1 MMRFSSGASF
11 IHASRFILNVLDAA
25 LLPPGDA
32 SVPRG
37 FPAAHDRL
45 VGTASWRHIEL
56 KGLGGFAKRIQAC
69 LGNSFGAFAF
79 IKQAD
84 RLEGDGPI
92 LMPFEGSGWR
102 ELRIAAPA
110 SPRRQLNKW
119 RGANVV
125 VHEPLEEAQ
134 TRTVSHHQEF
144 R

>member
-1 MMRFSSGASF
+1 MGRSKPEVRARSRKARFALK
-11 IHASRFILNVLDAA
+11 SRHRQIRLGKSVLCRDIAW
-25 LLPPGDA
+25 LI
-32 SVPRG
+32 
-37 FPAAHDRL
+37 DRL

-92 LMPFEGSGWR
+92 LMPLEGSGWR

-110 SPRRQLNKW
+110 SPRQLNKW